1 MKNIFKSQKFKY
13 GSIST
18 LVTIGFISIVVIL
31 NIIVSLIIQKF
42 PLELDLTK
50 DKIFKLTEQSIN
62 YVKGI
67 TEDVKIEVLAEEK
80 AFKEANQYY
89 SQASIVIDQYVKYND
104 KIKVSYIDLY
114 KNPDIASK
122 YNSLNV
128 EYGDIVVSSG
138 ERTQSVTSYDLFN
151 IEQSQQ
157 GSYITSSKAEQAMT
171 GAIMHVLD
179 KNPKKVSVL
188 SGQSEEDIS
197 GLTDLLKR
205 NSYDVITQNILTE
218 QIDKNADIVIISS
231 PTKDYTDE
239 QLKKVEDFL
248 HNDGNLNKTLIYLSS
263 QYQKSLPKLEE
274 FLAEW
279 GIKVE
284 NSIIFETDPKQIY
297 ISPFFSIQNIVD
309 ESFIKDPK
317 DFSTIISPSSRP
329 LSTLFEASGNITT
342 TQLLKSNSSSA
353 LRPLELPEGWTINDA
368 QKGDY
373 STIILST
380 KTDTNSDNEK
390 KSNILA
396 VGSAEFFN
404 SDLLSSTA
412 IGNADYSLSV
422 INNIVGK
429 KENIKIVSKDVAGLQ
444 LGMSA
449 TEIIVLTIIF
459 MFIIPIAVIII
470 GIVIWMRRRNL

>member
-1 MKNIFKSQKFKY
+1 MRNIFKSQKFKY

-50 DKIFKLTEQSIN
+50 NKIFKLTEPSIN
-62 YVKGI
+62 YVKDI
-67 TEDVKIEVLAEEK
+67 TEDVKVEVLAEEK

-104 KIKVSYIDLY
+104 KIKVSYVDLY

-122 YNSLNV
+122 YSSLNV
-128 EYGDIVVSSG
+128 AYGDIVVSSG
-138 ERTQSVTSYDLFN
+138 ERTQSVTAYDLFN

-218 QIDKNADIVIISS
+218 QIDKNVDIVIISS
-231 PTKDYTDE
+231 PTKDYTDD

-309 ESFIKDPK
+309 ESLIKDSK

-329 LSTLFEASGNITT
+329 LSALFEASGNITT
-342 TQLLKSNSSSA
+342 TQLLKSNFTSA

-380 KTDTNSDNEK
+380 KTDSNLDNEK

-396 VGSAEFFN
+396 IGSAEFFN

-459 MFIIPIAVIII
+459 MFIIPIVVIII
-470 GIVIWMRRRNL
+470 GIVIWIRRRNL